1 MVPSSRRQWR
11 MRAGSGHAASV
22 VVRWALPTPG
32 TPFGG
37 RVACKWDGEWG
48 RTWGHT
54 ARVGTRGARS
64 SRSILRIPG
73 HRVRD
78 KTVGHQDNVHG
89 TGGKPLSRN
98 RDRLGHPRLPKPCPP
113 FGMYGERAWRLN
125 VQSGQREP
133 FARSDHISCS
143 HRQGE
148 RCHWGKLSTGN
159 GAEPEPSGLAFCQWK
174 GPRLSLRRCA
184 CVTCKVSDQ
193 IADCMIPL
201 SADMRRMGDL
211 RGGNEINSCQRGSL
225 KFPLIRGAT
234 ME

>member
-1 MVPSSRRQWR
+1 MESGDAPGGTLQEWGPAAHARHGQYCVSLGTGCATRPSDTRTTCMARGGNPCPGTATDWVTRGCLNPAPRSVCT
-11 MRAGSGHAASV
+11 GSGH
-22 VVRWALPTPG
+22 
-32 TPFGG
+32 GG
-37 RVACKWDGEWG
+37 
-48 RTWGHT
+48 
-54 ARVGTRGARS
+54 S
-64 SRSILRIPG
+64 
-73 HRVRD
+73 
-78 KTVGHQDNVHG
+78 
-89 TGGKPLSRN
+89 
-98 RDRLGHPRLPKPCPP
+98 
-113 FGMYGERAWRLN
+113 
-125 VQSGQREP
+125 QSGQREP

>member
-1 MVPSSRRQWR
+1 MQVGW
-11 MRAGSGHAASV
+11 
-22 VVRWALPTPG
+22 
-32 TPFGG
+32 
-37 RVACKWDGEWG
+37 
-48 RTWGHT
+48 
-54 ARVGTRGARS
+54 RVGTHLGAHCRSGDPRRTLVTVNIAYPWAQGARQD
-64 SRSILRIPG
+64 RRTPG
-73 HRVRD
+73 QRAWH
-78 KTVGHQDNVHG
+78 
-89 TGGKPLSRN
+89 GGKPLSRN

-133 FARSDHISCS
+133 FARSDHISWS